1 MYFKWKKKVGSLLLA
16 ILMIAGT
23 FTSIPAFAADSFDV
37 IFEVVTDE
45 DSTTLPGEAKVK
57 VSISGVDAD
66 VNTIQAN
73 VTFSGE
79 LEYKSIDYLQGEVDL
94 PNKYQTATEA
104 STANA
109 ASELQAA
116 IFSLDEPITF
126 SGKT

>member
-1 MYFKWKKKVGSLLLA
+1 MYFNLKKKVGSIILA
-16 ILMIAGT
+16 VALVFGT
-23 FTSIPAFAADSFDV
+23 QTAIPAFAADNFDV

-57 VSISGVDAD
+57 ISIAGVDAG
-66 VNTIQAN
+66 VNTVQTN

-94 PNKYQTATEA
+94 PHKYQTATEV

-109 ASELQAA
+109 TNEIQAA
-116 IFSLDEPITF
+116 IFSLDI
-126 SGKT
+126 GCWARRL